1 MSEDGM
7 EIARALILDVGVRMR
22 RGMETGLVVTCSVE
36 QLLQAVWE
44 FATGGGNDRL
54 PDVVEV
60 RIKCAQGREVVL
72 RDDETARVEGG

>member
-1 MSEDGM
+1 MSGQ
-7 EIARALILDVGVRMR
+7 
-22 RGMETGLVVTCSVE
+22 GMETGLVVTCSVE

-44 FATGGGNDRL
+44 FATDGGNDRL

-60 RIKCAQGREVVL
+60 RIKCAEGCDIVL